1 MSGRLALR
9 GLAQQLD
16 ERHHKPSQ
24 VAFEVVA
31 IGVPPCLVGGANEG
45 RLGPS
50 TPSCAG
56 VFLRCRALWGRG

>member
-1 MSGRLALR
+1 MGGRLALR

-16 ERHHKPSQ
+16 DRHHKLSQ

-31 IGVPPCLVGGANEG
+31 VGVPPCLVGGANEG
-45 RLGPS
+45 RLAPS

-56 VFLRCRALWGRG
+56 VFLRGRALCGRG